1 MDNGLLVVISGPSG
15 AGKGT
20 ICKRLKEVMKELKVS
35 VSATTRQ
42 PRVGEVEGESY
53 FFMNEEEFIN
63 KINNDEFLEYAKVYG
78 NYYGT
83 PKKEVFKQLEEGND
97 IILEIDIQG
106 ALQVKKNYPKG
117 VFIFILPPSLKILQ
131 SRIEGRGTD
140 TKDVILKRMQ
150 CAYDELNYAFE
161 YDYVVLNDKVEE
173 AVEKITSIVKAEKNR
188 VIRRKAIIN
197 KIREVWYEKNIDWW
211 INRHGG

>member
-20 ICKRLKEVMKELKVS
+20 ICSRLKEEFKDLKVS
-35 VSATTRQ
+35 VSATTRK
-42 PRVGEVEGESY
+42 PREGEEEGTSY
-53 FFMNEEEFIN
+53 FFINEEDFI
-63 KINNDEFLEYAKVYG
+63 KRINNDEFLEYAKVYG

-83 PKKEVFKQLEEGND
+83 PKNEVFKQLEEGND

-117 VFIFILPPSLKILQ
+117 VFIFILPPSLSELNK
-131 SRIEGRGTD
+131 RIENRGTD
-140 TKDVILKRMQ
+140 SKEVIMKRMQ

-161 YDYVVLNDKVEE
+161 YDYVVVNDEVET
-173 AVEKITSIVKAEKNR
+173 AVEKIKHIIFAEKNR
-188 VIRRKAIIN
+188 AVRKKAVIN
-197 KIREVWYEKNIDWW
+197 KIREV
-211 INRHGG
+211 

>member
-20 ICKRLKEVMKELKVS
+20 ICSRLKEEFKDLKVS
-35 VSATTRQ
+35 VSATTRK
-42 PRVGEVEGESY
+42 PREGEEEGTSY
-53 FFMNEEEFIN
+53 FFINEEDFI
-63 KINNDEFLEYAKVYG
+63 KRINNDEFLEYAKVYG

-83 PKKEVFKQLEEGND
+83 PKNEVFKQLEEGND

-117 VFIFILPPSLKILQ
+117 VFIFILPPSLSELNK
-131 SRIEGRGTD
+131 RIENRGTD
-140 TKDVILKRMQ
+140 SKDVIMKRMQ

-161 YDYVVLNDKVEE
+161 YDYVVVNDEVEA
-173 AVEKITSIVKAEKNR
+173 AVEKIKHIIFAEKNR
-188 VIRRKAIIN
+188 AVRKKAVIN
-197 KIREVWYEKNIDWW
+197 KIREV
-211 INRHGG
+211 